1 MKDSYGRKIEYV
13 RISVTDRCNLR
24 CIYCMPE
31 HGVTWRPREEMLTY
45 EEIVHLTGI
54 LAAMGVKKVRLTGG
68 EPLVRPK
75 LHRLVGALKAV
86 PGIDQVMLTTN
97 GLLLKEM
104 LPKLMEAGLDGV
116 NISLDTTDADQYAF
130 LTRSSPK
137 TLQTVLEAV
146 DAALSY
152 PQLTVKINCVP
163 MRGINEENLR
173 DLADKAKDRPL
184 AVRFIE
190 MMPLGQ
196 GCGFE
201 PVPEDEVK
209 QRLGIS
215 GTMSEKTGESA
226 GGPCV
231 YYRPEGFCG
240 KIGFISAVSHKF
252 CSGCNRVRLTGEGF
266 LKTCIQSSAG
276 VDLKAILRGGQSP
289 EEVDIK
295 LKSAIEAAI
304 AKKPK
309 EHHFGAKETEETAE
323 TRKMFQIGG

>member
-31 HGVTWRPREEMLTY
+31 HGVIWRPREEMLTY
-45 EEIVHLTGI
+45 EEIVRLTRI
-54 LAAMGVKKVRLTGG
+54 LASMGVKKVRLTGG
-68 EPLVRPK
+68 EPLVRQE
-75 LHRLVGALKAV
+75 LYRLVGALKAV

-97 GLLLKEM
+97 GLLLKAQ
-104 LPKLMEAGLDGV
+104 LPKLSEAGLDGV
-116 NISLDTTDADQYAF
+116 NISLDTADADQYAF

-146 DAALSY
+146 DAALAY

-163 MRGINEENLR
+163 MRGINEESLR

-184 AVRFIE
+184 SVRFIE

-201 PVPEDEVK
+201 PVPEDELR
-209 QRLGIS
+209 QILGIS
-215 GTMSEKTGESA
+215 DAMRITGGEST

-231 YYRPEGFCG
+231 YYRPDGFCG
-240 KIGFISAVSHKF
+240 SIGFISAVSHQF

-266 LKTCIQSSAG
+266 LKTCLQSSAG
-276 VDLKAILRGGQSP
+276 VDLKAILRSGQCS

-295 LKSAIEAAI
+295 LKSAIEAAV
-304 AKKPK
+304 ARKPK
-309 EHHFGAKETEETAE
+309 EHHFGEKETEETAE